1 MKGVDG
7 LPSGHPNLNGSH
19 PCLLK
24 DFPRGILVSEMFPAF
39 LRPKEVE
46 DEAAKDVKRLFDIGE
61 APDMVSL
68 DPEGSSFL
76 SKITSPNMING

>member
-1 MKGVDG
+1 
-7 LPSGHPNLNGSH
+7 
-19 PCLLK
+19 
-24 DFPRGILVSEMFPAF
+24 MFPAF